1 MSIVYIYIY
10 MQIDTYR
17 CIYIYIYNLNGYKYC
32 CVQRVFL
39 QADWKAMQESM
50 NTWQVMQT
58 LAT

>member
-1 MSIVYIYIY
+1 
-10 MQIDTYR
+10 MQIDTY
-17 CIYIYIYNLNGYKYC
+17 IYIYTYNLNGYKYF

-39 QADWKAMQESM
+39 KADWKAMQESM